1 MFGQVPALFIDGV
14 ILTQSAAILRYV
26 GKLSQIHRPD
36 KCIYPKN
43 PLVASFV
50 DAFMDQQT
58 DMFTGWSVYKYH
70 ERFGVEKGSFTENG
84 LSDLKSNL
92 NRNIFPKHLQFLE
105 NRLKI
110 NNKKNLWLSGTEL
123 PSICD
128 FYWLPKLVDLKTGST
143 GDITLLNNFPAILEY
158 INRLNRLPEIFE
170 YYNGSTDKTVV
181 ENSSN
186 DDPLSNIDGG
196 DSI

>member
-1 MFGQVPALFIDGV
+1 MGVPSFLV
-14 ILTQSAAILRYV
+14 IARS
-26 GKLSQIHRPD
+26 S
-36 KCIYPKN
+36 
-43 PLVASFV
+43 S
-50 DAFMDQQT
+50 
-58 DMFTGWSVYKYH
+58 S
-70 ERFGVEKGSFTENG
+70 
-84 LSDLKSNL
+84 
-92 NRNIFPKHLQFLE
+92 
-105 NRLKI
+105 
-110 NNKKNLWLSGTEL
+110 
-123 PSICD
+123 
-128 FYWLPKLVDLKTGST
+128 PKLVDLKTGST